1 MHDPGFS
8 SESMS
13 ELFGPEGRIGAWL
26 EVEAVLAESQAEVG
40 LIPRSSA
47 EVIAATCRGLE
58 VDAEDLL
65 AKGWDQGTPML
76 PLLDLIRGQL
86 SEDEH
91 PYLHLDSTTQDI
103 VDTALTWRAVQGIA
117 RLCTATEEVG
127 MVCAVLAD
135 QHRSTWMTG
144 RTFLQ
149 AAQPTSFGA
158 RAATWL
164 DALTARWASLT
175 GIRGELRV
183 QLGGPV
189 GLGTG
194 MGGKSQEV
202 ASLMAER
209 LGLTSSVIPWQSD
222 REPIVALATSV
233 ASLARTVEKVA
244 SDLIILAQTE
254 VAEVRMRPGGSS
266 AMLHKRNPVDA
277 TRALTAPRVAAAAA
291 AGLLTSSP
299 PRLEREG
306 GAWMAEWHLISEIF
320 GATHVSL
327 LALHAAL
334 SGIEVDQDRMA
345 ANLNSALG
353 SGRPDPGEVSRLI
366 DSAISAFE
374 KTRSSR
380 EGSVG

>member
-13 ELFGPEGRIGAWL
+13 ELFGPPGRIRAWL
-26 EVEAVLAESQAEVG
+26 EVEAVLAESQADVG
-40 LIPRSSA
+40 LIPESSGSA
-47 EVIAATCRGLE
+47 IAATCRGLQ

-76 PLLDLIRGQL
+76 PLLDLIRAQL
-86 SEDEH
+86 PEDQH
-91 PYLHLDSTTQDI
+91 PHLHLDSTTQDI
-103 VDTALTWRAVQGIA
+103 VDTALTWRAAQGIA
-117 RLCTATEEVG
+117 RLGDATEEVG

-149 AAQPTSFGA
+149 AAQPTCFGA

-164 DALTARWASLT
+164 DALTARLTSLN
-175 GIRGELRV
+175 GLHGELRV

-209 LGLTSSVIPWQSD
+209 LGLTSSLIPWQSD
-222 REPIVALATSV
+222 REPIVTLGTSV

-266 AMLHKRNPVDA
+266 TMSHKRNPVDA
-277 TRALTAPRVAAAAA
+277 TRALSAPRVAASAA

-306 GAWMAEWHLISEIF
+306 GAWMAEWHFISEVF

-334 SGIEVDQDRMA
+334 SGIEVDKKRME
-345 ANLNSALG
+345 ANLDSALG
-353 SGRPDPGEVSRLI
+353 AGRPDPGEVSRLI
-366 DSAISAFE
+366 DSAVAAFE
-374 KTRSSR
+374 TKRPSA
-380 EGSVG
+380 

>member
-1 MHDPGFS
+1 VHDPGFS
-8 SESMS
+8 SDSMS
-13 ELFGPEGRIGAWL
+13 ELFGPLGRIGAWL

-40 LIPRSSA
+40 LIPQSSA
-47 EVIAATCRGLE
+47 DVIAAACRGVE

-86 SEDEH
+86 PEDQH
-91 PYLHLDSTTQDI
+91 PHLHLDSTTQDI
-103 VDTALTWRAVQGIA
+103 VDTALTWRAAQGIA
-117 RLCTATEEVG
+117 RLGDATEEVG

-135 QHRSTWMTG
+135 QHRRTWMTG

-164 DALTARWASLT
+164 DALTARWERLADV
-175 GIRGELRV
+175 RGELRV
-183 QLGGPV
+183 QWGGPV

-194 MGGKSQEV
+194 MGGRSQEV

-209 LGLTSSVIPWQSD
+209 LGLTSSAIPWQSD

-277 TRALTAPRVAAAAA
+277 TRALTAPRVAVSAA
-291 AGLLTSSP
+291 AGILAASP
-299 PRLEREG
+299 PRLERDG
-306 GAWMAEWHLISEIF
+306 GAWLAEWHLISEIF
-320 GATHVSL
+320 GATDVSL
-327 LALHAAL
+327 HALGNAL
-334 SGIEVDQDRMA
+334 SSVEVDRDRMT
-345 ANLNSALG
+345 ANLDSAIG
-353 SGRPDPGEVSRLI
+353 AGRPELNEVGRLI

-380 EGSVG
+380 EGSGG

>member
-1 MHDPGFS
+1 M
-8 SESMS
+8 
-13 ELFGPEGRIGAWL
+13 GRIEAWL

-40 LIPRSSA
+40 LIPQSA
-47 EVIAATCRGLE
+47 ADVIAAACRGLE
-58 VDAEDLL
+58 VDAESLL
-65 AKGWDQGTPML
+65 AKGWDQGTPMP

-86 SEDEH
+86 PEDQH
-91 PYLHLDSTTQDI
+91 PHLHLDSTTQDI
-103 VDTALTWRAVQGIA
+103 VDTALTWRAAQGIA
-117 RLCTATEEVG
+117 RLGDATEELG

-164 DALTARWASLT
+164 DALTARWAHLA
-175 GIRGELRV
+175 GVRGELRV
-183 QLGGPV
+183 QWGGPV

-194 MGGKSQEV
+194 MGGRSQEV

-209 LGLTSSVIPWQSD
+209 FGLTSSVIQWQSD

-233 ASLARTVEKVA
+233 ASLARTVEKIA

-277 TRALTAPRVAAAAA
+277 TRALTAPRVAVSAA
-291 AGLLTSSP
+291 AGILAAPP
-299 PRLEREG
+299 PRLERDG
-306 GAWMAEWHLISEIF
+306 GAWLAEWHLISEIF
-320 GATHVSL
+320 GATDVSL
-327 LALHAAL
+327 HALGSAL
-334 SGIEVDQDRMA
+334 RSVEVDKDRMA
-345 ANLNSALG
+345 ANLDSALG
-353 SGRPDPGEVSRLI
+353 AGRPELNEVGRLI
-366 DSAISAFE
+366 DSAIAAFE
-374 KTRSSR
+374 KTRSPRRAQSGR
-380 EGSVG
+380 